1 VKRRLVP
8 VFVSATCVVL
18 ALAARAERPDTT
30 LVALSVDQFAAIQAL
45 VKPQGDE
52 FAWYEEI
59 PWQTNVSEARV
70 QAAAQ
75 GKPLLVWSSA
85 DGHPCGAT

>member
-1 VKRRLVP
+1 
-8 VFVSATCVVL
+8 
-18 ALAARAERPDTT
+18 
-30 LVALSVDQFAAIQAL
+30 LSVDQFAAIQTL
-45 VKPQGDE
+45 VKPQGHE
-52 FAWYEEI
+52 FAWYDEI